1 MDQSSLSSSDIS
13 ALIDHL
19 LKSKDPAT
27 VGLRK
32 ILKHKKNSA
41 EGFPVRPLEYEEFFE
56 PGKSKEP
63 FTKEERSVIELEK
76 RVMELQGA
84 IEQSKKDLPRLLQD
98 SFEKGLR
105 EGKQK
110 GETIA
115 YEKARLEREAQTD
128 ALQKRV
134 TAFLADLESSKKSIF
149 ADAHKILLEFCYELA
164 KKIIRAEVAYNPDI
178 IIGVIKKSL
187 AYIADRERMIVRVAK
202 DDLETVSNRKDFWL
216 PVGERLESL
225 TIESDE
231 RIEKGGC
238 IVESNCG
245 MVDARLGVQ
254 FDELRDVVEKAWES
268 VGAQGDAVPSA
279 SPGLPR

>member
-1 MDQSSLSSSDIS
+1 MDQSSLSSRDIS

-32 ILKHKKNSA
+32 ILKQKKDGA
-41 EGFPVRPLEYEEFFE
+41 EEFPVKPLEYEEFFE

-63 FTKEERSVIELEK
+63 FTKEEKAVIELEK
-76 RVMELQGA
+76 RVMELQA
-84 IEQSKKDLPRLLQD
+84 RLEQSKKDLPRLERE

-105 EGKQK
+105 DGVQK

-115 YEKARLEREAQTD
+115 YAKARAEREAHTD

-134 TAFLADLESSKKSIF
+134 TDFLTDLENSKKTIY
-149 ADAHKILLEFCYELA
+149 ADAHKILLDFCYELA
-164 KKIIRAEVAYNPDI
+164 KKIIQAEVSQNPEI
-178 IIGVIKKSL
+178 IIGVVKKSL
-187 AYIADRERMIVRVAK
+187 TYIADRERLIVRVSK
-202 DDLETVSNRKDFWL
+202 DDLETVSGRKDFWL
-216 PVGERLESL
+216 PVGEPLGSI
-225 TIESDE
+225 TIEPDE

-238 IVESNCG
+238 IVESNSG

-254 FDELRDVVEKAWES
+254 FDELRDMVEKAWES
-268 VGAQGDAVPSA
+268 AGLQVAPAPGASSGIS
-279 SPGLPR
+279 R